1 MKKLATLF
9 MAGALT
15 LLVSG
20 VALAQDETPGAKPG
34 VAADEKP
41 MAKPAEG
48 GADAAAEPVAGD
60 NWTAKGAALPKK
72 GQMVLDVGV
81 GWPELRAS
89 FHIGLLDRLTIVP
102 RLTLFYGAA
111 DFRTVVGN
119 TFGAL
124 LRFNVYSQDK
134 LDIALEADVAFLLWY
149 PVGNYYGSTNFGF
162 QLGTPALAISYR
174 VIPQLS
180 ILTGLNIPIAFKFT
194 NGFCAFIPIQLRLGV
209 EWHMPESNWH
219 LYFTN
224 DIGPDIVAAS
234 GASSVTVRWNA
245 LFGFGYKF

>member
-15 LLVSG
+15 LLFSG

-34 VAADEKP
+34 VASDEKP

-48 GADAAAEPVAGD
+48 GADATAEPVAGD

-89 FHIGLLDRLTIVP
+89 FHIGILDRLTIVP
-102 RLTLFYGAA
+102 RLTLFYGAR
-111 DFRTVVGN
+111 DFKSAVGN
-119 TFGAL
+119 TFGVL
-124 LRFNVYSQDK
+124 FRFNVYSQDK
-134 LDIALEADVAFLLWY
+134 LDIALEADPALVLWY
-149 PVGNYYGSTNFGF
+149 PVGFFGQTDF
-162 QLGTPALAISYR
+162 GLQIGLPALNISYR

-180 ILTGLNIPIAFKFT
+180 IITGLNVPIAMSFRNFCAYIPI
-194 NGFCAFIPIQLRLGV
+194 LVRMGV

-224 DIGPDIVAAS
+224 DIGPDIWVVS
-234 GASSVTVRWNA
+234 GGASSVTVRWNA